1 MSTKTTIKRIA
12 LVAAVA
18 AAFGGLSTVAA
29 NAADTGTYTATLTS
43 GSTTLTNT
51 GSAAASATGAVG
63 TAVNFNVLVTG
74 SVTSTAS
81 DVFTETPV
89 ITGTATTKGTQL
101 TVAKLSPVVGTLV
114 NTTETA
120 TTTTGV
126 TVATVTT
133 TAAATATTGYT
144 FTPDVPGTYVLTFT
158 TTVSAAGTGTAHAGS
173 PAVFTYTATSNG
185 PTAYVSGTGTS
196 SNVSGS
202 AASASDIADGAHFAT
217 VGIVAG
223 HADTAYIITSSGVGS
238 LYGTADLVDTTT
250 ASDGF
255 TYNNGASTSGG
266 FAYYANTSASS
277 TGTVFA
283 ANGGDIASVAA
294 TSLVAG
300 TQTITITPVNGTST
314 PSTVTITWGAAPVV
328 NVGYTAAGSFISDGS
343 AIPTSALQT
352 SSSLSYPKAAVPLT
366 GVTTGAT
373 IGVNLFDGSNTAI
386 TGVPLT
392 VTVSG
397 PGLISLVAGS
407 HTGTPGT
414 VRAAS
419 LTAAQMTD
427 NHATIGVSADGTAG
441 TSVITVATGLTTLFT
456 KTVTFVGTVASIKIV
471 SQNLFIAPA
480 TTAGG
485 TLGSITSSDTGLTTA
500 TTAAVELEALDAN
513 GNPVT
518 GLTISGK
525 SADTSVIASAGVAE
539 ETSAM
544 TAATIGANGPG
555 YYLANVVSAPV
566 GTSGA
571 STTVT
576 FRTLLSDGVTYVTS
590 TPVTFSLGGAIAKEV
605 LSTDASSYSSLAPVK
620 LVLTAT
626 DSKGN
631 PAYDQTVT
639 TGLTSALVST
649 TQLGGAAF
657 TATSFK
663 TLNNGVSTLSGVYA
677 PAVAGS
683 FTISGTDTT
692 SVAGE
697 AVSVTAASAGGS
709 ADAQAS
715 AATDAANEATDAA
728 NAATDAANAAADAA
742 DAATSAA
749 QDASAKADA
758 ALAAVNALSAKI
770 TVLAAQIAKIVKK
783 LGA

>member
-29 NAADTGTYTATLTS
+29 NASATESAATLLS
-43 GSTTLTNT
+43 GSLVSSNSGSATAGTQVVGGIATVVLTETNT
-51 GSAAASATGAVG
+51 AGAAGDTLGNLTSTGVGSITSVAAST
-63 TAVNFNVLVTG
+63 
-74 SVTSTAS
+74 
-81 DVFTETPV
+81 D
-89 ITGTATTKGTQL
+89 
-101 TVAKLSPVVGTLV
+101 
-114 NTTETA
+114 
-120 TTTTGV
+120 
-126 TVATVTT
+126 VTT
-133 TAAATATTGYT
+133 AATATFPTTSVAIVARTGSSASGET
-144 FTPDVPGTYVLTFT
+144 VTVSLASAVAGVQTVSFTPITANGAPGT
-158 TTVSAAGTGTAHAGS
+158 AITA
-173 PAVFTYTATSNG
+173 
-185 PTAYVSGTGTS
+185 
-196 SNVSGS
+196 
-202 AASASDIADGAHFAT
+202 
-217 VGIVAG
+217 
-223 HADTAYIITSSGVGS
+223 
-238 LYGTADLVDTTT
+238 
-250 ASDGF
+250 
-255 TYNNGASTSGG
+255 
-266 FAYYANTSASS
+266 
-277 TGTVFA
+277 
-283 ANGGDIASVAA
+283 
-294 TSLVAG
+294 
-300 TQTITITPVNGTST
+300 
-314 PSTVTITWGAAPVV
+314 TITWGAAAVV
-328 NVGYTAAGSFISDGS
+328 NVGYTAAESFISDGNT
-343 AIPTSALQT
+343 IPSILSQPG
-352 SSSLSYPKAAVPLT
+352 SSLSYPKTAGVALAA

-397 PGLISLVAGS
+397 PGLISLVTGS
-407 HTGTPGT
+407 TTGTTGT

-419 LTAAQMTD
+419 LTATQMASTS
-427 NHATIGVSADGTAG
+427 HATIGVSADGTAG
-441 TSVITVATGLTTLFT
+441 TSVITVATGSTTLFT

-480 TTAGG
+480 TAAGG
-485 TLGSITSSDTGLTTA
+485 TLGSITSSDTGLTTG

-544 TAATIGANGPG
+544 APATIGANGPG

-576 FRTLLSDGVTYVTS
+576 FRTLLSDGVTYVTA

-620 LVLTAT
+620 VVLTAT

-631 PAYDQTVT
+631 PAYDQTVNA
-639 TGLTSALVST
+639 GLTSALVSS

-663 TLNNGVSTLSGVYA
+663 TLNKGVSTLSGVYA

-683 FTISGTDTT
+683 FTISGTDTAD
-692 SVAGE
+692 VAGE

-709 ADAQAS
+709 ADASAQ

-749 QDASAKADA
+749 QDASAQAQA

-770 TVLAAQIAKIVKK
+770 TVLAAQIAKIIKK
-783 LGA
+783 LKA

>member
-29 NAADTGTYTATLTS
+29 NATGTPSSSAATLLAGTTVSS
-43 GSTTLTNT
+43 GQN
-51 GSAAASATGAVG
+51 
-63 TAVNFNVLVTG
+63 
-74 SVTSTAS
+74 
-81 DVFTETPV
+81 
-89 ITGTATTKGTQL
+89 
-101 TVAKLSPVVGTLV
+101 
-114 NTTETA
+114 
-120 TTTTGV
+120 
-126 TVATVTT
+126 
-133 TAAATATTGYT
+133 TAAATQVVGGIAT
-144 FTPDVPGTYVLTFT
+144 VVLTET
-158 TTVSAAGTGTAHAGS
+158 TTV
-173 PAVFTYTATSNG
+173 AT
-185 PTAYVSGTGTS
+185 
-196 SNVSGS
+196 SGS
-202 AASASDIADGAHFAT
+202 AAT
-217 VGIVAG
+217 VGNVVS
-223 HADTAYIITSSGVGS
+223 TGVGS
-238 LYGTADLVDTTT
+238 IVSA
-250 ASDGF
+250 
-255 TYNNGASTSGG
+255 SGG
-266 FAYYANTSASS
+266 TQVSVVPLGTVSGTVAYPTSSVGIAASS
-277 TGTVFA
+277 TATLSSGEAITFTV
-283 ANGGDIASVAA
+283 S
-294 TSLVAG
+294 SSVAG
-300 TQTITITPVNGTST
+300 TQTLTFTPLTSSGAPGTAITA
-314 PSTVTITWGAAPVV
+314 TITWGAAPVV
-328 NVGYTAAGSFISDGS
+328 NVGYTAAGSFIGDGN
-343 AIPTSALQT
+343 AIPSSAST
-352 SSSLSYPKAAVPLT
+352 PSLSYPKTAGVSLAA

-373 IGVNLFDGSNTAI
+373 IAVNLFDGSNTPI

-397 PGLISLVAGS
+397 PGLISLVAGA
-407 HTGTPGT
+407 HTGTTGT

-419 LTAAQMTD
+419 LLATD
-427 NHATIGVSADGTAG
+427 MASTSHATIGVSADGTAG
-441 TSVITVATGLTTLFT
+441 TSVITVATGSTTLFT

-480 TTAGG
+480 TAAGG

-525 SADTSVIASAGVAE
+525 SADTTVIASAGVAE
-539 ETSAM
+539 ESSAM
-544 TAATIGANGPG
+544 VAGTIGVNGPG

-576 FRTLLSDGVTYVTS
+576 FRTLLSDGVTYVTA

-620 LVLTAT
+620 VVLTAT

-631 PAYDQTVT
+631 PAYDQTASA
-639 TGLTSALVST
+639 GLTSALVSS

-663 TLNNGVSTLSGVYA
+663 TLNKGVSTLSGIYA

-683 FTISGTDTT
+683 FTISGTDTAD
-692 SVAGE
+692 VALE
-697 AVSVTAASAGGS
+697 AVSVTASSVGGS
-709 ADAQAS
+709 ADTQAA

-742 DAATSAA
+742 DAATAAA
-749 QDASAKADA
+749 QDAGAKADA
-758 ALAAVNALSAKI
+758 ALAAVTALSAKI

-783 LGA
+783 LKA